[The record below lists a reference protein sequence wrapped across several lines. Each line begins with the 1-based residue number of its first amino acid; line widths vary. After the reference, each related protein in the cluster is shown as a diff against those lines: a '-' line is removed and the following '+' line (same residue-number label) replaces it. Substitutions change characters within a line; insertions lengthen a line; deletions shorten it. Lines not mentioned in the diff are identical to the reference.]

1 MPAFDTAALIR
12 SYELYT
18 NELNVELDALKR
30 IIVAAGEPLE
40 GNSFYGHQ
48 TLQLYPALF
57 TKQVN
62 LFSCGQEAT
71 TRLCEIGFNAGHSA
85 LLFLIGRQSAP
96 LEMTVFDIGEHRYT
110 KPCLSH
116 IQSRF
121 PSVRVEY
128 VEGDSAATMPAW
140 IARNAGAVG
149 SYDVVHVDGG
159 HTEHCITNDM
169 KNADRLVRPGGLV
182 IVDDTNCAHINRC
195 ADSYIALGSYTEVD
209 VLKTEGYPHR
219 ILRKV

>member
-1 MPAFDTAALIR
+1 MPAFDTASLIR

-18 NELNVELDALKR
+18 NELNVELDELKR

-62 LFSCGQEAT
+62 LFWCGLEAK

-85 LLFLIGRQSAP
+85 LLFLIGRQASP

-121 PSVRVEY
+121 PSVRFEY
-128 VEGDSAATMPAW
+128 VEGDSTATMPAW
-140 IARNAGAVG
+140 IDRNAAAVG
-149 SYDVVHVDGG
+149 AYDVVHVDGG

-195 ADSYIALGSYTEVD
+195 ADSYIASGAYTEVD
-209 VLKTEGYPHR
+209 VLKTEGYQHR

>member
-18 NELNVELDALKR
+18 NELNVELDALQH

-62 LFSCGQEAT
+62 LFWCGQEAK

-85 LLFLIGRQSAP
+85 LLFLIGRQSSP
-96 LEMTVFDIGEHRYT
+96 VEMTVFDIGTHRYT

-121 PSVRVEY
+121 PLARIEY

-140 IARNAGAVG
+140 IERNAAAVG

-195 ADSYIALGSYTEVD
+195 ADSYIASGSYTEVE
-209 VLKTEGYPHR
+209 VLKTQGYQHR